1 MEPERRLDDDAEGAE
16 RAGQELR
23 DVVAGH
29 RLDDLGAAPRR
40 RAVRL
45 DEAGTEQEIPPRAV
59 AEAPLAA
66 GIRRE
71 HAAHGARAAAVGVQ
85 RQHLPVLAQLAG
97 QQIERDARLHRR
109 HHVGGDVLENAP
121 RAARGREPGPGGRA
135 ARRDR
140 APSRCPAGRRPA
152 PRRMRGTAPCRPR
165 RANPAEPASAGVT
178 PSIAAA
184 ASSDGA
190 VVTCSPPTMAA
201 MASPSAREPR
211 RATLRPR
218 CRPEAGARTA

>member
-66 GIRRE
+66 GIRRD

-85 RQHLPVLAQLAG
+85 RQHLPVLAELSG
-97 QQIERDARLHRR
+97 QQIERARPPAPSQPCRR
-109 HHVGGDVLENAP
+109 GHTRESP
-121 RAARGREPGPGGRA
+121 RASRGRQPGPGGPV
-135 ARRDR
+135 ARPGR
-140 APSRCPAGRRPA
+140 APSRCRAGRRPA

-165 RANPAEPASAGVT
+165 RGSPAGQPAGPHALDRRGSELGRGRGEMLAADDGGDGV
-178 PSIAAA
+178 S
-184 ASSDGA
+184 
-190 VVTCSPPTMAA
+190 
-201 MASPSAREPR
+201 
-211 RATLRPR
+211 
-218 CRPEAGARTA
+218 